1 MSQFL
6 VIVPS
11 WERGWRCVLNE
22 PCLSEAWLLQ
32 PFVISV
38 GRSAVGR
45 DQTSSDICPTR
56 YVTPPRAAHRGALL
70 TPSSPFSLLPSP
82 CRCTDGLAKWD
93 IHDVYL
99 HQNSWNRRLGRRKA
113 EPREPRKHWAKN

>member
-11 WERGWRCVLNE
+11 WQHGWRQLLNG
-22 PCLSEAWLLQ
+22 PCLSEAWPLLEGHLRQVLLQ

-45 DQTSSDICPTR
+45 DRTSSDICPTR
-56 YVTPPRAAHRGALL
+56 YVTPPPRLTAAA
-70 TPSSPFSLLPSP
+70 
-82 CRCTDGLAKWD
+82 
-93 IHDVYL
+93 Y
-99 HQNSWNRRLGRRKA
+99 
-113 EPREPRKHWAKN
+113 